1 MEWTNEEVNQMDFD
15 DWQQCYVK
23 IIVENKTNPF
33 LFDII
38 LDKMYKSGVGNISVV
53 EAFAELDNDVD
64 IIDEA
69 QDTISILSTYI
80 EGLETRVNKKS
91 LDILMRNL
99 YNESLTLE

>member
-1 MEWTNEEVNQMDFD
+1 
-15 DWQQCYVK
+15 
-23 IIVENKTNPF
+23 
-33 LFDII
+33 
-38 LDKMYKSGVGNISVV
+38 MYKSGVGNISII

-80 EGLETRVNKKS
+80 EGLETSVNKKS